1 VISSHNIGK
10 REDGQ
15 AMVEFAIVLPVLLM
29 LVLGII
35 QYGIMFNHSLT
46 LTDAV
51 RAGARQGAVS
61 RTLPGGPGTAT
72 AATDA
77 RVRSAASGSLS
88 DANDPTALVITVTST
103 FAQGSDVTVKA
114 TYPYEINIFGV
125 PVKRGRFTSETTE
138 RVE

>member
-1 VISSHNIGK
+1 VISNHNIEK

-35 QYGIMFNHSLT
+35 QVGILFNHHLAV
-46 LTDAV
+46 TDAV
-51 RAGARQGAVS
+51 RAGARQAAVS
-61 RTLPGGPGTAT
+61 RTLGSS
-72 AATDA
+72 AAAAAAADA

-88 DANDPTALVITVTST
+88 DANVRTALVVTVTST

-114 TYPYEINIFGV
+114 TYPYTINIFGV
-125 PVKRGRFTSETTE
+125 PVKTGRFTSETTE